1 LVIAVIGKI
10 DEIRKKHGDL
20 IYFKK
25 RKKEKHYGIT
35 DSKKRNGKG
44 EKKQLDSRKRAMQYA
59 GRTER
64 GNFEA

>member
-35 DSKKRNGKG
+35 DGKKRNGKG
-44 EKKQLDSRKRAMQYA
+44 EKKQLDSRERAM
-59 GRTER
+59 
-64 GNFEA
+64 